1 MSRKTRSYDRRL
13 TSESQQTRTE
23 VAQAARLAVYRDRA
37 PGVGYGNSSGYASA
51 RRYASGW
58 TGQDR
63 FRCG

>member
-1 MSRKTRSYDRRL
+1 MNLKPRSYARRL
-13 TSESQQTRTE
+13 ADQIVKTPAD
-23 VAQAARLAVYRDRA
+23 VARPARLAVYRDRA
-37 PGVGYGNSSGYASA
+37 PGVGYGNSSGYASG

>member
-1 MSRKTRSYDRRL
+1 MTRMTRSFDRRL
-13 TSESQQTRTE
+13 TSDPVQPRTE
-23 VAQAARLAVYRDRA
+23 QARLDRRAVYRDRA

-63 FRCG
+63 FRCS